1 MRTEAKSPLVAFLL
15 SFIPGV
21 GHLYI
26 GRVVRFILYAGGFS
40 APIAFLL
47 LIALMDGY
55 TDDTFVFVMLLISV
69 FFGAINFLD
78 MLVTIAGGKHSAF
91 RQQAELH
98 NGIMVEADPLTY
110 IEQQEK
116 TKVMM
121 LSIVPGLG
129 HMYMGL
135 LQRGITLLIT
145 FAAGFGIVLFTA
157 VVLDS
162 LVILI
167 LWLALPIIWIYGI
180 FDAMSLLNRKQ
191 KGEDLVDQSLFVY
204 IEQHLASGKK
214 SRGAAMVLSIFP
226 GAGHLYIGLQQRGLQ
241 LMGLFLLGI
250 FIMDQLRLTLF
261 LFLLP
266 MLWCYAFFDVMV
278 QLRRLDEDQIKDDP
292 IVMSIAPYQRW
303 IGAGL
308 LVVGIY
314 YLLDRVARSWI
325 EHYYPAW
332 MPQYYDI
339 KYMLPT
345 VVIAFILIL
354 LGIKLLF
361 GTSGSSKKYRNKGEQ

>member
-26 GRVVRFILYAGGFS
+26 GRVFRFILYAGGFS

-47 LIALMDGY
+47 LIALMEGY
-55 TDDTFVFVMLLISV
+55 TDETFIFVMLLISV

-91 RQQAELH
+91 RPQAELH
-98 NGIMVEADPLTY
+98 NGILVEADPLTY

-116 TKVMM
+116 AKVMM

-145 FAAGFGIVLFTA
+145 FAASFGIVLFTA
-157 VVLDS
+157 VVLDAPI
-162 LVILI
+162 LLI

-241 LMGLFLLGI
+241 LMGLFLLGV

-325 EHYYPAW
+325 EHYFPAW
-332 MPQYYDI
+332 MSQYYEI

-361 GTSGSSKKYRNKGEQ
+361 GTSGSSKKYRNKGER

>member
-26 GRVVRFILYAGGFS
+26 GRVFRFILYAGGFS

-47 LIALMDGY
+47 LIAIMDGY

-69 FFGAINFLD
+69 VFGAINFLD

-91 RQQAELH
+91 QPKAELH

-116 TKVMM
+116 AKVMM

-145 FAAGFGIVLFTA
+145 FAASFGIVLFTA
-157 VVLDS
+157 VVLDAPI
-162 LVILI
+162 ILI

-241 LMGLFLLGI
+241 LMGLFLLGV

-325 EHYYPAW
+325 EHYFPAW
-332 MPQYYDI
+332 MQQYYEI